1 MIDLSHFSSFFV
13 ANWKLNSSFEFINN
27 FISSLSIDKSTKKC
41 VVICAPY
48 IYLNY
53 LEVKRK
59 DFYLGAQ
66 DCSCFEEGAYTGEIS
81 AKMLNEVGV
90 NFCIVGHSERRQYFK
105 ESNEIVKLKAVR
117 LIENN
122 IIPIYISSDG
132 VFDGLK
138 GGYIETDK
146 KNPVNC
152 YGTIKNEVEDY
163 LLKSGNKFMI
173 LRMGRVFGTDLCDD
187 TIITNT
193 IRQLK
198 ERKTLLCANDEIF
211 TPLYIEDLCKAI
223 IKLIRKRYE
232 GVLHLISIESISRY
246 EIAKTIQK
254 YFNLRNIEIIPCK
267 INSLGLLEKRPLLI
281 NLDDNKFN
289 NLVKTEHCDIKH
301 YLEIID
307 TKS

>member
-1 MIDLSHFSSFFV
+1 M
-13 ANWKLNSSFEFINN
+13 
-27 FISSLSIDKSTKKC
+27 
-41 VVICAPY
+41 
-48 IYLNY
+48 
-53 LEVKRK
+53 
-59 DFYLGAQ
+59 
-66 DCSCFEEGAYTGEIS
+66 
-81 AKMLNEVGV
+81 
-90 NFCIVGHSERRQYFK
+90 
-105 ESNEIVKLKAVR
+105 
-117 LIENN
+117 
-122 IIPIYISSDG
+122 
-132 VFDGLK
+132 
-138 GGYIETDK
+138 
-146 KNPVNC
+146 
-152 YGTIKNEVEDY
+152 
-163 LLKSGNKFMI
+163 
-173 LRMGRVFGTDLCDD
+173 CDD

-307 TKS
+307 AKS